1 MNVSRMPLGAE
12 LPEAQASFREYA
24 SDRRVH
30 KAEIGCVCCPD
41 DGCCRC
47 CYKRTTFLGASMGG
61 CACCCLGLILF
72 IVALACNSSGLG
84 IWSLF
89 FHMPAALIVA
99 IVGCVC
105 IGFCRP
111 ADDVPR
117 GVELGGPR
125 PHAHPVQEHDVPLA
139 STVVEVEPA
148 KDVQGAV
155 VGVVGGGAPLQ
166 GTVVPPPAPLQG
178 TVVGEMPPP
187 APLQGT
193 VVPPPA
199 PLLGAVVG
207 EMPPPAPSGFEVA
220 DLVAKLGRFG
230 DKAQIAAAH
239 CRAHKGSPPTPADMA
254 ALFSTLTLSFDA
266 KDVARGLSE
275 NAQLSLD
282 AAIAGVNATTLSAKD
297 GVASLLARTMS
308 GADKRA
314 LCDAA
319 NVDV

>member
-1 MNVSRMPLGAE
+1 MNVPRMP

-47 CYKRTTFLGASMGG
+47 CYKRTTFLGASVGG

-72 IVALACNSSGLG
+72 IVALACNSTGLG

-99 IVGCVC
+99 IVGCLC

-139 STVVEVEPA
+139 SAVVEVEPA
-148 KDVQGAV
+148 AAKDVRGAV
-155 VGVVGGGAPLQ
+155 VG
-166 GTVVPPPAPLQG
+166 VVPPPAPLQG
-178 TVVGEMPPP
+178 TVVPPP

-207 EMPPPAPSGFEVA
+207 ETPPPAPSGFDVA

-282 AAIAGVNATTLSAKD
+282 AAIAGVNATTFGAKD

-314 LCDAA
+314 LCAAA

>member
-1 MNVSRMPLGAE
+1 MNVPRMP

-47 CYKRTTFLGASMGG
+47 CYKRTTFLGASVGG

-72 IVALACNSSGLG
+72 IVALACNSTGLG

-99 IVGCVC
+99 IVGCFC

-139 STVVEVEPA
+139 SAVVEVEPTAA
-148 KDVQGAV
+148 KDVRGAV
-155 VGVVGGGAPLQ
+155 VG
-166 GTVVPPPAPLQG
+166 VVPPPAPLQG
-178 TVVGEMPPP
+178 TVVPPP

-207 EMPPPAPSGFEVA
+207 ETPPPAPSGFDVA

-282 AAIAGVNATTLSAKD
+282 AAIAGVNATTFGAKD

-314 LCDAA
+314 LCAAA

>member
-1 MNVSRMPLGAE
+1 MTVSRMPHGVE

-89 FHMPAALIVA
+89 VHMPAALIVA
-99 IVGCVC
+99 IVGCFC

-178 TVVGEMPPP
+178 T
-187 APLQGT
+187 
-193 VVPPPA
+193 
-199 PLLGAVVG
+199 VVG

-282 AAIAGVNATTLSAKD
+282 AAIAGVNATTFSAKE

-319 NVDV
+319 NIDV

>member
-1 MNVSRMPLGAE
+1 MNVSRMPLGVE

-99 IVGCVC
+99 IVGCFC

-111 ADDVPR
+111 EDDVPR
-117 GVELGGPR
+117 GVELCGPR

-155 VGVVGGGAPLQ
+155 VGVVGGGVPLQ
-166 GTVVPPPAPLQG
+166 GTIVPPPAPLQ
-178 TVVGEMPPP
+178 
-187 APLQGT
+187 
-193 VVPPPA
+193 
-199 PLLGAVVG
+199 GAVVG

-282 AAIAGVNATTLSAKD
+282 AAIAGVNATTFSAKD

-314 LCDAA
+314 LRDAA

>member
-1 MNVSRMPLGAE
+1 MNVPGMP
-12 LPEAQASFREYA
+12 LPEAQASFRDYA

-41 DGCCRC
+41 DCCCRC
-47 CYKRTTFLGASMGG
+47 CYKRTTFLGSSMGG
-61 CACCCLGLILF
+61 CACCCLGFILL

-84 IWSLF
+84 IYSLF

-99 IVGCVC
+99 IVGCLC

-111 ADDVPR
+111 EDDVPR

-125 PHAHPVQEHDVPLA
+125 PHAHPVQVHDVPLA
-139 STVVEVEPA
+139 SAVVEVEPA
-148 KDVQGAV
+148 KDVRGAV

-178 TVVGEMPPP
+178 TVV
-187 APLQGT
+187 
-193 VVPPPA
+193 PPPA

-207 EMPPPAPSGFEVA
+207 ETPPPAPSGFEVA

-282 AAIAGVNATTLSAKD
+282 AAIAGVNATTFSAKE

>member
-89 FHMPAALIVA
+89 VHMPAALIVA
-99 IVGCVC
+99 IVGCFC

-148 KDVQGAV
+148 AAKDVRGAV

-178 TVVGEMPPP
+178 T
-187 APLQGT
+187 
-193 VVPPPA
+193 
-199 PLLGAVVG
+199 VVG